1 MQRNKKN
8 QCYKIGCIGSEIKKV
23 FQKSYTP
30 DRSLMN
36 EQIKVHLDY
45 LDQHGI
51 TEYGN
56 FVQTLRDYQFNA
68 GSILKLIQ
76 DFVDYKNSQDPENP
90 LFLLK
95 KRELKKSNDGE
106 KNILFN
112 RLSVEFSFE
121 FLSFFENYVNFYF
134 SRMKIKDK
142 LIEKIRAK
150 VEHLVG
156 IRDKKNDDKLEP
168 NSNDSLEIID
178 SIPYENEIK
187 SEDDFFIFDED
198 QLVDFGSLFTNDG
211 TIDEI
216 FGE

>member
-1 MQRNKKN
+1 
-8 QCYKIGCIGSEIKKV
+8 
-23 FQKSYTP
+23 
-30 DRSLMN
+30 
-36 EQIKVHLDY
+36 
-45 LDQHGI
+45 
-51 TEYGN
+51 
-56 FVQTLRDYQFNA
+56 
-68 GSILKLIQ
+68 
-76 DFVDYKNSQDPENP
+76 
-90 LFLLK
+90 
-95 KRELKKSNDGE
+95 
-106 KNILFN
+106 
-112 RLSVEFSFE
+112 
-121 FLSFFENYVNFYF
+121 
-134 SRMKIKDK
+134 MKIKDN

-156 IRDKKNDDKLEP
+156 IRDKKNDYKLEP